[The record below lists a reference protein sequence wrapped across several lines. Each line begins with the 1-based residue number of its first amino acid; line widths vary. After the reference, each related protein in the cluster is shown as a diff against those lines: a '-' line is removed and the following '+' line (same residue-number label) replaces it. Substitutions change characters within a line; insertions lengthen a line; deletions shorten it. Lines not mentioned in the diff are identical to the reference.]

1 MPHINDEPV
10 ELSGLQ
16 RIVARYLTFVLI
28 DLCILNLFVEYW
40 DRVVI
45 DSFTVSLMA
54 AVVLQVS
61 LRLTLWAKKLARSIF
76 ANVHGATGVVARLL
90 AMWAVSFS
98 SKFVIMWVIDL
109 IFGVH
114 VEFYGVKPLF
124 AVLITMLVAETLAM
138 RLFWAEMLSGHPR
151 ERK

>member
-1 MPHINDEPV
+1 MPVISDEPV

-16 RIVARYLTFVLI
+16 RVVARYLTFILI

-45 DSFTVSLMA
+45 DSFTISLLA
-54 AVVLQVS
+54 AVVLQTT
-61 LRLTLWAKKLARSIF
+61 LRLTLWAKNLARSIF
-76 ANVHGATGVVARLL
+76 SNVEGAKGALARLL

-98 SKFVIMWVIDL
+98 SKFVIMGIIDL

-114 VEFYGVKPLF
+114 VEFYGIKSLF
-124 AVLITMLVAETLAM
+124 AVLIVMLVAETLAM
-138 RLFWAEMLSGHPR
+138 KLFWAEMLTSRPR
-151 ERK
+151 SRK